1 MNISTIKKMFFVY
14 IFALFIPVERVSAMV
29 LLSNPAPGAGATMQ
43 DFIYLLIQIMQ
54 LVGIPMLAIFIIYAG
69 FLIVTAGGNEDQIT
83 KGKMWVLWTLVGA
96 TIILGAKVIADFVY
110 GTALL
115 F

>member
-1 MNISTIKKMFFVY
+1 MHQ
-14 IFALFIPVERVSAMV
+14 LSAV
-29 LLSNPAPGAGATMQ
+29 KLSNPAPGAGTTLQ
-43 DFIYLLIQIMQ
+43 DFIYLLIEIMQ
-54 LVGIPMLAIFIIYAG
+54 LIGIPVLVMFIIYSG
-69 FLIVTAGGNEDQIT
+69 FLIVTAGGNEEQVT
-83 KGKMWVLWTLVGA
+83 KGKFWVLWTLVGA